1 ALDSQL
7 ARLETDVPPRTADPA
22 TGYGAEPHQACAEND
37 ARRTGLDLCGVESR
51 TEPGREAAGEDART
65 VERCLGGDLRQRDL
79 RHDGVLRERRRPHE
93 VPDRLAVAR
102 QARSPVRQKAL
113 VLLLPDRQA
122 EVRARVEAVRAL
134 AALRREERH

>member
-7 ARLETDVPPRTADPA
+7 ARIDADDPPRTAEPA

-37 ARRTGLDLCGVESR
+37 ARRTGLDLCGVGSR
-51 TEPGREAAGEDART
+51 PEPGREAAGEDART

-93 VPDRLAVAR
+93 VPDRLPPAPPAR
-102 QARSPVRQKAL
+102 RPR
-113 VLLLPDRQA
+113 PP
-122 EVRARVEAVRAL
+122 EAP
-134 AALRREERH
+134 